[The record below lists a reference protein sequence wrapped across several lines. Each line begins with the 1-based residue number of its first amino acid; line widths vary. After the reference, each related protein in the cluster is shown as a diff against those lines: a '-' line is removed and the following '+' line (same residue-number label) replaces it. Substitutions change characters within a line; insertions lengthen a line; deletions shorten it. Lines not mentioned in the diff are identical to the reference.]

1 MTLTLLY
8 QPVIIWWPGVT
19 IQTPY
24 NYCANVTGVCLCA
37 VAPYYFHL
45 LWSIKSF
52 TLSLSTI
59 LSSLWI
65 GHNCPLLWQREL
77 LKLVYCN
84 NMQVITIDKIYIS
97 QLRMKNEEH
106 LKHFRQYEYDLI
118 WIKILRDDLMKSWEL
133 HQHPTSCYFDR
144 RIKFYTPRKLSCIF
158 CLLS

>member
-1 MTLTLLY
+1 MSSNVSVHRYNPNHNTNMKTWDEVTGMITLFWFYDVRWLSGWLFDIDTAVSASDY
-8 QPVIIWWPGVT
+8 MMAWCDHTDT

-24 NYCANVTGVCLCA
+24 NYCANVTGVCWCA

-45 LWSIKSF
+45 LWSIKSL

-106 LKHFRQYEYDLI
+106 L
-118 WIKILRDDLMKSWEL
+118 
-133 HQHPTSCYFDR
+133 
-144 RIKFYTPRKLSCIF
+144 
-158 CLLS
+158 